1 MPKHVQP
8 KTVQLVIQDGDD
20 GSHHTYRVKP
30 QKTVE
35 VAITDPKNPNTRDFI
50 SVDVGPHGTYVS
62 TRSRRSPN
70 GTYIGHFTTQQ
81 KLQKHLPDAS
91 DAAKVLLYRPDHMK
105 RAQNQPSKKVRP
117 VSARPS
123 SNLQR
128 MTKGGRAKSKAVP
141 KPPHEATKRK
151 GTRKRFVALG

>member
-8 KTVQLVIQDGDD
+8 EMVPLVIYDSDD
-20 GSHHTYRVKP
+20 GSHHTYDVKP
-30 QKTVE
+30 NSGVT
-35 VAITDPKNPNTRDFI
+35 VAITDPKNPNTRDLI
-50 SVDVGPHGTYVS
+50 SVDVGPNGTYVN

-117 VSARPS
+117 VSARPP

-128 MTKGGRAKSKAVP
+128 MTKGGRSSAKSKAV

-151 GTRKRFVALG
+151 PAKR